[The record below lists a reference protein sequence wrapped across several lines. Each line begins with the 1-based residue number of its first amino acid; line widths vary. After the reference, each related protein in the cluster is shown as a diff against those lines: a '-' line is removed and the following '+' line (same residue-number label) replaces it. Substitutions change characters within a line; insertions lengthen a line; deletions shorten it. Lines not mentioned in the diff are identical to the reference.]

1 MTLSNGQKIRGEQK
15 LRKNKNIDIDLKSCL
30 NTLERLV
37 QEDKIK
43 FSFYNNSLLN
53 LDLLQIYYNKHEDK
67 IEIEFRDVIG
77 EYLRELKNI
86 LK

>member
-1 MTLSNGQKIRGEQK
+1 

>member
-1 MTLSNGQKIRGEQK
+1 M
-15 LRKNKNIDIDLKSCL
+15 RKNKNIDIDLKSCL

>member
-1 MTLSNGQKIRGEQK
+1 M
-15 LRKNKNIDIDLKSCL
+15 RKNKNIDIDLKSCL

-43 FSFYNNSLLN
+43 FSFFNNSLLN